1 MKGTEKPVAGDAPYN
16 GLYEEVTPERVNFVM
31 FPGFMTGN
39 GFHQLMCTKGWQ
51 NLSFRSVKRPKRAT
65 RCILWL

>member
-39 GFHQLMCTKGWQ
+39 GFHQLMCTKGW
-51 NLSFRSVKRPKRAT
+51 
-65 RCILWL
+65 